1 VKPEERGASYNGPAS
16 GASTRRRGIRS
27 VAALGAA
34 ALLLAALLLTLP
46 YRAGAAGV
54 TQSEERGSY
63 YFRLKA
69 KYSHAGQPVDFD
81 IVVGCGI
88 RVDRYHGGDSGFLAS
103 RYPRFFVQR
112 THDNHAVM
120 QIVPIACRGETT
132 ESGIVPADFLPGVIW
147 FDTPG
152 DYRFGI
158 AYVSE
163 DAFESPNGQLK
174 FTVRRLRRRRAP
186 SGRNS
191 RSARLTTRVC
201 GVGITTGQVIGL
213 KMPSVSLRAPATKSK
228 QHMLAAVVA

>member
-1 VKPEERGASYNGPAS
+1 MKPEERGASYNGPAS

-88 RVDRYHGGDSGFLAS
+88 RVDRYRGGDSGFLAS

-120 QIVPIACRGETT
+120 QIVPIACRGDTT

-174 FTVRRLRRRRAP
+174 FHGASIEKATRTEWEEFEKRAADNEGMRSRYYDRP
-186 SGRNS
+186 SYWTEDAQR
-191 RSARLTTRVC
+191 
-201 GVGITTGQVIGL
+201 I
-213 KMPSVSLRAPATKSK
+213 
-228 QHMLAAVVA
+228 AAGAGNEIEAA